1 MQLKTRIL
9 VSIRVFLFLENVR
22 EWSARIAMDEQ
33 SRMLET
39 QQDADQDNAFGMF
52 GPFPIT
58 GKPSQ
63 QQQDMFSGGPPHKVN
78 G

>member
-1 MQLKTRIL
+1 
-9 VSIRVFLFLENVR
+9 
-22 EWSARIAMDEQ
+22 MDEQ

-39 QQDADQDNAFGMF
+39 QQDADQDNPFGMF

-58 GKPSQ
+58 GKPLQ
-63 QQQDMFSGGPPHKVN
+63 QQQDMFSGGQPHKVN